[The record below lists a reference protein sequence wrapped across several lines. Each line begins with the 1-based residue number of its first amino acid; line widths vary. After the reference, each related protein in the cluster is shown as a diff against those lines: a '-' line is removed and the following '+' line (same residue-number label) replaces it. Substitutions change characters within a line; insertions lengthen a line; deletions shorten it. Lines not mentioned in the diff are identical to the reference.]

1 MFKVN
6 RKVCV
11 APMMDCT
18 DRHDRYFLRLISKN
32 VMLYSEMIAT
42 GAILKGK
49 QRNVLEFNEFEKPVA
64 LQLGG
69 SSAKELGESAKIA
82 EDYNYDEINLNL
94 GCPSKKV
101 QKNKFGACLIKEP
114 DLVAECLNS
123 MVNATKLPV
132 TVKTR
137 IGFDDVEDFEYLDK
151 FIKKIASTGVK
162 TVILHARKAI
172 LKGLS
177 PRDNLRVPKLNY
189 EIVKQIKDSNPNLEI
204 VINGGI
210 TRTEEIKEHLK
221 NVDGVMIGR
230 SIYHSPYFL
239 AEIEK
244 EIFNN
249 EDVPTREEVVKKI
262 VEYCL
267 VEVKKGTRVNQ
278 IMRHTVGLFH
288 GINGANYWK
297 RYLSNN
303 MLVRDADVNKVNYML
318 DMVKHNSVNVVEKNY
333 FLFFIFNKFTM
344 LFFKRLFS
352 SSNLELKIN
361 DGGRAAA
368 GYKGQAGDCVVRS
381 IAIATGM
388 PYQKVY
394 DDLFKANQEFRNTS
408 RTKLARSL
416 KQRHDTPRT
425 GTHRAV
431 LNKYLEKLG
440 WKWTPTMFVGQ
451 GCKVH
456 LKKEEL
462 PMGTLIVSCSKHL
475 TVVIDGVL
483 NDIFDCS
490 RNGTRCVYGYWTK
503 GN

>member
-1 MFKVN
+1 MSKVN
-6 RKVCV
+6 RKVSV

-69 SSAKELGESAKIA
+69 SSAKELAESSKIA

-101 QKNKFGACLIKEP
+101 QKNKIGACLIKEP

-151 FIKKIASTGVK
+151 FIKKIASAGVK
-162 TVILHARKAI
+162 TIILHARKAI

-177 PRDNLRVPKLNY
+177 PRDNLRIPKLNY
-189 EIVKQIKDSNPNLEI
+189 GIVKQIKDSNPNLEI
-204 VINGGI
+204 IINGGI
-210 TRTEEIKEHLK
+210 TKIEEIKEHLN

-249 EDVPTREEVVKKI
+249 DDVPTREEVVKKI

-267 VEVKKGTRVNQ
+267 AEVKKGTRVNQ
-278 IMRHTVGLFH
+278 VMRHTVGLFH
-288 GINGANYWK
+288 GISGANYWK

-318 DMVKHNSVNVVEKNY
+318 DMVKHNSVNIVEN
-333 FLFFIFNKFTM
+333 N
-344 LFFKRLFS
+344 
-352 SSNLELKIN
+352 
-361 DGGRAAA
+361 
-368 GYKGQAGDCVVRS
+368 
-381 IAIATGM
+381 
-388 PYQKVY
+388 
-394 DDLFKANQEFRNTS
+394 
-408 RTKLARSL
+408 
-416 KQRHDTPRT
+416 
-425 GTHRAV
+425 
-431 LNKYLEKLG
+431 
-440 WKWTPTMFVGQ
+440 
-451 GCKVH
+451 
-456 LKKEEL
+456 
-462 PMGTLIVSCSKHL
+462 
-475 TVVIDGVL
+475 
-483 NDIFDCS
+483 
-490 RNGTRCVYGYWTK
+490 
-503 GN
+503 